1 MENKEPGITGLHC
14 STQRGSLGSGSRSQD
29 SIGSNQSH
37 STTYR
42 ATIRTP
48 IDSSRM
54 DPSMN
59 SSLTALEGEET
70 TGTGKL
76 SNLTDRAKE
85 MAGTAV
91 GSMLGVADT
100 LKSRAS
106 NLGEQIGDMST
117 SAKEVLLDRTHRVTD
132 RVKNFDYDHVV
143 SDTRTIL
150 GSDPARTMLIAGGI
164 GLALGFMMG
173 RKH

>member
-1 MENKEPGITGLHC
+1 
-14 STQRGSLGSGSRSQD
+14 
-29 SIGSNQSH
+29 
-37 STTYR
+37 
-42 ATIRTP
+42 
-48 IDSSRM
+48 
-54 DPSMN
+54 MN